1 MNMFQNNYD
10 FIIPSKNLDKT
21 IKNVIFYQK
30 MSKKII
36 LRLSNGIGN
45 QMFMYASAYSI
56 SKRLNREL
64 FLDDET
70 AFLSKKYK

>member
-1 MNMFQNNYD
+1 
-10 FIIPSKNLDKT
+10 
-21 IKNVIFYQK
+21 
-30 MSKKII
+30 MSKKLI

-64 FLDDET
+64 LLDDET
-70 AFLSKKYK
+70 AFLSKKNISKYGLDNFNINANICSNKS